1 MLLGRLW
8 KCRRA
13 RISDNKIPMELNQS
27 KLLAQYTRNSPSRW
41 KTYGFIKVPT
51 ALIFEKRISRVG
63 ILLYVVLA
71 AHTFKGKA
79 SCFPSL
85 TTIAEEAHC
94 SKSTAIKA
102 TKELE
107 RLNLITVDRKRIAGN
122 KNKANR
128 YFIKKFI
135 EIRGP

>member
-1 MLLGRLW
+1 
-8 KCRRA
+8 
-13 RISDNKIPMELNQS
+13 MELNQS
-27 KLLAQYTRNSPSRW
+27 KLFAQYTRNSPSRW
-41 KTYGFIKVPT
+41 KTHGFIKVPT
-51 ALIFEKRISRVG
+51 ALIFEKRISRMG
-63 ILLYVVLA
+63 ILLYVVLS

-85 TTIAEEAHC
+85 ATIAEEVHC

-102 TKELE
+102 IKELE
-107 RLNLITVDRKRIAGN
+107 RINLVTVDRKRTAGN

-128 YFIKKFI
+128 YFIKQLT